1 MVMGRNKYSIAPC
14 CGNLW
19 WIGTDFGGKSGM
31 EGGKNS
37 LEYGALIGASL
48 HLGAHLLLRIY
59 LALQSNSCV
68 NSI

>member
-1 MVMGRNKYSIAPC
+1 MAMGRDEYSIAPC

-19 WIGTDFGGKSGM
+19 RIGTDFGGKSGM
-31 EGGKNS
+31 ESGANS
-37 LEYGALIGASL
+37 LEYATLNGASL

-59 LALQSNSCV
+59 LALKSNSCV